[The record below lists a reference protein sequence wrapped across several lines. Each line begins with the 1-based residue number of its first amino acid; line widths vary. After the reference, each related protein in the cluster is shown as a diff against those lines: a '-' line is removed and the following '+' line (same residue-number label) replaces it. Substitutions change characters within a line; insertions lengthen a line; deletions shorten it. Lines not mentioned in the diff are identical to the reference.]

1 MKIDPTITPLS
12 KAPSKAGALPAK
24 DGAARAA
31 TTAVDAKAP
40 VDLTPMTA
48 EAHQLQVQLTQPGN
62 DDFDVARVAEIRRA
76 ISEERY
82 QINPGKI
89 ADGLIDSVRELL
101 HK

>member
-12 KAPSKAGALPAK
+12 KAPGKAGALPAK
-24 DGAARAA
+24 NGVARTAA
-31 TTAVDAKAP
+31 TAIDTQAP

-48 EAHQLQVQLTQPGN
+48 EAHQLQAQLTQPGS
-62 DDFDVARVAEIRRA
+62 DDFDVARVTEIRRA
-76 ISEERY
+76 ISEDRY
-82 QINPGKI
+82 QINPEKI

>member
-12 KAPSKAGALPAK
+12 KTPSKAGALPAK
-24 DGAARAA
+24 DGAARATA
-31 TTAVDAKAP
+31 TAVDAKAP

-48 EAHQLQVQLTQPGN
+48 EAHQLQAQLTQPGS

-76 ISEERY
+76 ISEARY
-82 QINPGKI
+82 QINPEKI